1 MANTYE
7 VDNGVL
13 TATPILTNES
23 FYLERF
29 KRKIIDGNW
38 LNHGRIVDSDYYCEI
53 YKGFAIV
60 VWKREFSTPTNGVTT
75 SKYESFVWEVGGFF
89 DHLHELAWLGQG
101 CVTTGWGA
109 PNLDTALKKVRKK
122 IDLLSLIYANR
133 DELRALSIT
142 YRQSIRHDEEPVFN
156 AGIGDVV
163 AIRAFGRTR
172 LGKIVATT
180 GSRFIVSY
188 MTPSNAQDV
197 HYKTL
202 PLTHLYPKEKEIKL

>member
-60 VWKREFSTPTNGVTT
+60 VWKRDFSTPTNGVTT

-89 DHLHELAWLGQG
+89 DHLENLGWLAQG

-122 IDLLSLIYANR
+122 IDLLALIYANR

-172 LGKIVATT
+172 LGKIVATI

-188 MTPSNAQDV
+188 MTPSNATDV

-202 PLTHLYPKEKEIKL
+202 PLTHLYPKEIKP

>member
-1 MANTYE
+1 MTHTIE
-7 VDNGVL
+7 SENGVV
-13 TATPILTNES
+13 TATPIIKDELFYLNRFKSCLTNQ
-23 FYLERF
+23 RWVNG
-29 KRKIIDGNW
+29 RIIDE
-38 LNHGRIVDSDYYCEI
+38 DFYCEL

-60 VWKREFSTPTNGVTT
+60 VWKREFSTPTQAVTRI
-75 SKYESFVWEVGGFF
+75 KYESFVWEVGGFF
-89 DHLHELAWLGQG
+89 DHITNLGWVSQG

-109 PNLDTALKKVRKK
+109 DTLDKALKKVRKK
-122 IDLLSLIYANR
+122 IDLLALIYANK

-172 LGKIVATT
+172 LGKVVATT

-188 MTPSNAQDV
+188 MTPSNANDV

-202 PLTHLYPKEKEIKL
+202 PLTHLYPKEIKP

>member
-1 MANTYE
+1 MAHTITE
-7 VDNGVL
+7 ENGVV
-13 TATPILTNES
+13 TATPIPNDES

-38 LNHGRIVDSDYYCEI
+38 LNHGRLVDSDYHCEI

-60 VWKREFSTPTNGVTT
+60 VWKRDFSTPTNGVTT

-89 DHLHELAWLGQG
+89 DHLYNLAWLSQG
-101 CVTTGWGA
+101 CVTTGWGSH
-109 PNLDTALKKVRKK
+109 NLEIALKKVRKK
-122 IDLLSLIYANR
+122 IDLLASMYSIK
-133 DELRALSIT
+133 DELRALAIT
-142 YRQSIRHDEEPVFN
+142 YRQSIRHDDSHVFN

-172 LGKIVATT
+172 LGKIVETT

-188 MTPSNAQDV
+188 MTPSNANDV

-202 PLTHLYPKEKEIKL
+202 PLTNLYPKEVTP

>member
-7 VDNGVL
+7 VDNGVV
-13 TATPILTNES
+13 TATPIITNES

-75 SKYESFVWEVGGFF
+75 IKYESFVWEVGGFF
-89 DHLHELAWLGQG
+89 DHLNDLGWLAQG
-101 CVTTGWGA
+101 CVTTGWGSH
-109 PNLDTALKKVRKK
+109 NLETALKKVRKK
-122 IDLLSLIYANR
+122 IDLLACMYSIR

-142 YRQSIRHDEEPVFN
+142 YRQSIRHDDSHVFN

-202 PLTHLYPKEKEIKL
+202 PLTHLYPKEIKP

>member
-7 VDNGVL
+7 VDNGVV
-13 TATPILTNES
+13 TATPIITNES

-38 LNHGRIVDSDYYCEI
+38 FHGRLVDSDYYCEI

-75 SKYESFVWEVGGFF
+75 IKYESFVWEVGGFF
-89 DHLHELAWLGQG
+89 DHLNDLGWLAQG
-101 CVTTGWGA
+101 CVTTGWGSH
-109 PNLDTALKKVRKK
+109 NLETALKKVRKK
-122 IDLLSLIYANR
+122 IDLLACMYSIR

-142 YRQSIRHDEEPVFN
+142 YRQSIRHDDSHVFN

-202 PLTHLYPKEKEIKL
+202 PLTHLYPKEIKP

>member
-1 MANTYE
+1 MAQTITE
-7 VDNGVL
+7 ENGVV
-13 TATPILTNES
+13 TSTPIPNDES

-29 KRKIIDGNW
+29 KRKVVEGNW
-38 LNHGRIVDSDYYCEI
+38 LNHGRLVDSDYYCEI

-60 VWKREFSTPTNGVTT
+60 TWKRESSTPTGSTRI
-75 SKYESFVWEVGGFF
+75 KHESFVWEVGGFH
-89 DHLHELAWLGQG
+89 DHLADLAWLSQG

-109 PNLDTALKKVRKK
+109 ETLDKALAKVRKK
-122 IDLLSLIYANR
+122 IDLLALIFANR

-142 YRQSIRHDEEPVFN
+142 YRVSIRNEECVFN
-156 AGIGDVV
+156 AGVGDVV

-172 LGKIVATT
+172 LGKVVATV

-188 MTPSNAQDV
+188 MTPSNSIDV

-202 PLTHLYPKEKEIKL
+202 PLTHLYPKEKTT